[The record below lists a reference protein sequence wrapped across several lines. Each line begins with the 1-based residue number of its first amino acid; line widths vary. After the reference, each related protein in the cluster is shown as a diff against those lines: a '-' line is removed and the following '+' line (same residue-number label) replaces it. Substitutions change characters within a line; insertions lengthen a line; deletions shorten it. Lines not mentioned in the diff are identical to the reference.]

1 MALLAQARYWIDRL
15 IPHVRWVNGNAL
27 KESLLFLTVLFIIN
41 LLVGDGTRFF
51 YMDLHPFWIIVI
63 LIAVQ
68 YGTTEGMI
76 AAGLSTVYL
85 LAWNIPEQPLDQSIY
100 DYWYVILNKP
110 LMWMVAAV
118 IVGQI
123 RMRHVNE
130 QHETKRSLAIAK
142 RRLKMLLHAFSDL
155 RDTKEILERRLASNL
170 NSTILAY
177 KNITSFDNTSRSR
190 FLLEVEDI
198 VMNTLHPK
206 KVSLYIFGEQ
216 GFEVI
221 TSMGWSDDE
230 RYARRID
237 SKSPLHQAMVKTR
250 RAVCAINKQDEKILG
265 GEGVLAAP
273 LIDSR
278 DDSVFGMIK
287 IEEMALADLN
297 LNSTQ
302 IFEALSQWISTM
314 YVTTSEYNALKQ
326 QVESNSDKKKS
337 GVKRKKATTPKK

>member
-1 MALLAQARYWIDRL
+1 
-15 IPHVRWVNGNAL
+15 
-27 KESLLFLTVLFIIN
+27 
-41 LLVGDGTRFF
+41 
-51 YMDLHPFWIIVI
+51 
-63 LIAVQ
+63 
-68 YGTTEGMI
+68 
-76 AAGLSTVYL
+76 
-85 LAWNIPEQPLDQSIY
+85 
-100 DYWYVILNKP
+100 
-110 LMWMVAAV
+110 
-118 IVGQI
+118 
-123 RMRHVNE
+123 
-130 QHETKRSLAIAK
+130 
-142 RRLKMLLHAFSDL
+142 MLLHAFSDL